1 MSIMDRRERLSPVD
15 TAWLRMDSKANLM
28 MIVGVYEF
36 GGDVDYQRLQHR
48 IERTLLTHP
57 RFRSRVVEDT
67 AGYAWEIDPDFDL
80 DWHVARTALPGHA
93 STKELKQF
101 AARLAGTPLD
111 ANRPLWQFHLVDN
124 YAGGNALV
132 VRIHHC
138 IADGISLIGVLMEL
152 TSDSPE
158 LDKRDEAPS
167 ALRRKSSAG
176 ASGDWLRP
184 LTDAAVLALDTTG
197 DVAARTLQASAALLD
212 GPDSVSDSAMDA
224 ARVAT
229 QATRDLAS
237 VLLMSDDSVTSL
249 KGMPSGTKRV
259 AWNEPLPLDD
269 VKAVCR
275 ALGCSVN
282 DVLLACAAG
291 ALRGYLRER
300 GEEVDGVELRAM
312 VPVNLRDPR
321 HWKDL
326 GNKFGLVPLLLP
338 VGVENPIARVYE
350 VQRRMNALKGSYTA
364 VVTMGLLGLFG
375 FTPRWA
381 QKPVLEYLA
390 SKATAVMT
398 NVPGPHQSLYLA
410 GGLIRRMMFW
420 VPQSGEIG
428 VGVSI
433 LSYAGGVQ
441 FSMITDRALCDE
453 PQRIID
459 RFTPEFEKL
468 ALALCML
475 PWEGVPDA
483 NGAESWLFTHVDAP
497 APMPAGR
504 KAASPRSAARRKA
517 RKRAAVPAATPAT
530 P

>member
-1 MSIMDRRERLSPVD
+1 MSIMSRRERLSPVD

-36 GGDVDYQRLQHR
+36 GGDVDYQRLQRR
-48 IERTLLTHP
+48 IERTLLTHL
-57 RFRSRVVEDT
+57 RFRSRVVEDA

-80 DWHVARTALPGHA
+80 DWHVARTALPGNA

-124 YAGGNALV
+124 YAGGKALV

-152 TSDSPE
+152 TAAGTEPHE
-158 LDKRDEAPS
+158 RDEAPS
-167 ALRRKSSAG
+167 ALRRKPKAG
-176 ASGDWLRP
+176 GTGDDWLRP
-184 LTDAAVLALDTTG
+184 LTDAAVLALGTTG

-212 GPDSVSDSAMDA
+212 GPDSVSDSAAGA

-300 GEEVDGVELRAM
+300 GEQVDGVELRAM

-338 VGVENPIARVYE
+338 VGIENPIARVYE
-350 VQRRMNALKGSYTA
+350 VRRRMNELKGSYTA
-364 VVTMGLLGLFG
+364 VVTMGLLGVFG

-398 NVPGPHQSLYLA
+398 NVPGPQQPLYLA

-441 FSMITDRALCDE
+441 FGLITDRSLCEE

-459 RFTPEFEKL
+459 RFEPEFEKL
-468 ALALCML
+468 VLALCML
-475 PWEGVPDA
+475 PWEDTPDA
-483 NGAESWLFTHVDAP
+483 DSAESWLFTHVE
-497 APMPAGR
+497 
-504 KAASPRSAARRKA
+504 AS
-517 RKRAAVPAATPAT
+517 TPAT